1 MKNLEREN
9 QKLKG
14 NLSTISAEVKN
25 QHRENKTLA
34 GKMEEAEENYEKVSI
49 MCSVYIILSA

>member
-49 MCSVYIILSA
+49 CAVCILY